1 MIPALQSCSK
11 IEVAIIIFL
20 LGPVALWL
28 VQNVQVDLGSTLC
41 VFIFVTIIGLWSCHR
56 TIFLLND
63 SKLGMLGSVWLIKL
77 WLTVFLL
84 YAGWITDLD
93 PSSPNWGSDPF
104 RFYYDAWATVQN
116 NWIPQSTWDG
126 YTFVSGVNY
135 AGILYY
141 YGLIFYLFGH
151 NPVIPALVNSFVTL
165 LGILYLVRCLYAFFP
180 HRSDKDRYL
189 VWLLLIPEV
198 VWYDI
203 QTSRETLMSVL
214 IIISVMC
221 AARYFVGANSINI
234 LGTLLL
240 SGTTLFV
247 VLAVRTSMALP
258 IIMSLFIIF
267 VMLRSQTKVSP
278 VAKILV
284 IGLAFVL
291 IFLGPL
297 IQDQLGG
304 GNVDYLGSLE
314 SVQSF
319 DINVASSS
327 AISWSEDSIG
337 LLLVPHNAWQSI
349 LFLWPRMIL
358 YLAAPFPKVIV
369 TLGGLLEGTYPPWA
383 NLMTLLTSILMV
395 LGFPYVLAASAMT
408 FRNRKS
414 YPAELI
420 IPITFWITFIAVA
433 GGNMIIHER
442 YRLMCS
448 LLLFACMWIGYT
460 FCSSSELNRWAFRWF
475 TLLAICAAFFIGYKY
490 IL

>member
-1 MIPALQSCSK
+1 MTPALQSYSK
-11 IEVAIIIFL
+11 TEVALIIFFL
-20 LGPVALWL
+20 CPVALWL

-77 WLTVFLL
+77 GLTVFLL

-116 NWIPQSTWDG
+116 NWIPLSTWDG
-126 YTFVSGVNY
+126 YTFASGVNY
-135 AGILYY
+135 TGIIYY
-141 YGLIFYLFGH
+141 YGFIFYLFGH
-151 NPVIPALVNSFVTL
+151 NPVTPALVNSFITL
-165 LGILYLVRCLYAFFP
+165 LGTLFLVRCLYAFFP
-180 HRSDKDRYL
+180 HRTDKDWYL

-203 QTSRETLMSVL
+203 QTSRESLMSVL
-214 IIISVMC
+214 IIVSVLS
-221 AARYFVGANSINI
+221 AGRYFVGVKNIKI

-240 SGTTLFV
+240 SGTTLFA
-247 VLAVRTSMALP
+247 VLAVRTSMAIP
-258 IIMSLFIIF
+258 IIMSMFFFVVLF
-267 VMLRSQTKVSP
+267 RSQTMKGPLATV
-278 VAKILV
+278 LV
-284 IGLAFVL
+284 LGLVL
-291 IFLGPL
+291 GLMFFGPL
-297 IQDQLGG
+297 IQNQLGG
-304 GNVDYLGSLE
+304 ADVNYSNSLVA
-314 SVQSF
+314 SQSF
-319 DINVASSS
+319 ENNVASSS
-327 AISWSEDSIG
+327 QMSWSDNSIG
-337 LLLVPHNAWQSI
+337 MLIVPRNAWQSI

-358 YLAAPFPKVIV
+358 YLSVPFPQVTV

-383 NLMTLLTSILMV
+383 NLMNLLTAILMV
-395 LGFPYVLAASAMT
+395 SGFPYVLAATAMT

-414 YPAELI
+414 FPAELI

-448 LLLFACMWIGYT
+448 LLLFACMWIGYAY
-460 FCSSSELNRWAFRWF
+460 CSSSELNRWASRWF